1 MKKFLLLLVLTGV
14 IICLCSCKENKA
26 EKQNTA
32 SDFKIIMPTDDSVNG
47 YKTGNSL
54 TEQSGDNNSY
64 NNSSNQNSS
73 ADGYFINTS
82 TKKFHL
88 YECTYA
94 KRGSANGSDTNKS
107 RDQLLNDG
115 YSPCKKCNP

>member
-14 IICLCSCKENKA
+14 IICLCSCKENNT

-32 SDFKIIMPTDDSVNG
+32 SDFKIIMPKDDSVNG
-47 YKTGNSL
+47 YKTGNPL
-54 TEQSGDNNSY
+54 TEQSDNY
-64 NNSSNQNSS
+64 YKPSSS
-73 ADGYFINTS
+73 DGYFINTS

-107 RDQLLNDG
+107 RDQLLNEG